1 MNSIDHPIFTQS
13 MSYIRSRITCPGLN
27 HLEKEVLERIIHST
41 GDFSI
46 QDSLRF
52 SPNACS
58 LGVSA
63 LKAGAPILT
72 DTFMA
77 SAAVTP
83 MANRTLGTSVH
94 CVLDWSLVNDK
105 SNLTR
110 TAIGIERA
118 WHDFSSR
125 SLKEQ
130 APIVLFGS
138 APVAL
143 EVLLNLI
150 SQGFLAPSLIIG
162 MPVGFIR
169 VVESKKFLSEF
180 EIPQIR
186 IDGNRGGA
194 GMAAATINALLRAS
208 YRETV

>member
-1 MNSIDHPIFTQS
+1 MKQIDHPIFTQS
-13 MSYIRSRITCPGLN
+13 ISYIRSRIDCPGLDN
-27 HLEKEVLERIIHST
+27 LEQEVLERIIHST

-46 QDSLRF
+46 QDYLKF

-58 LGVSA
+58 LGVDA

-77 SAAVTP
+77 AAAVKP
-83 MANRTLGTSVH
+83 MSKRTLGTAVH
-94 CVLDWSLVNDK
+94 CVLDWCPSNEQV
-105 SNLTR
+105 NLTR

-118 WHDFSSR
+118 WNDFSSR
-125 SLKEQ
+125 SNKDQ
-130 APIVLFGS
+130 APVVLFGS

-143 EVLLNLI
+143 EVLLKLI
-150 SQGFLAPSLIIG
+150 SQGLLAPSLIIG

-169 VVESKKFLSEF
+169 VVESKNILSK
-180 EIPQIR
+180 IHVPQIR

-194 GMAAATINALLRAS
+194 GMAAATVNALLRAS
-208 YRETV
+208 YR

>member
-1 MNSIDHPIFTQS
+1 MKKIDHPIFTQS
-13 MSYIRSRITCPGLN
+13 IRYIRSKIECKGLDN
-27 HLEKEVLERIIHST
+27 LEKEVLERIIHST

-46 QDSLRF
+46 QDYLRF
-52 SPNACS
+52 SPSACS
-58 LGVSA
+58 IGISA

-94 CVLDWSLVNDK
+94 CVLDWSVVNDK

-118 WHDFSSR
+118 WHEFSSR
-125 SLKEQ
+125 SLENKP
-130 APIVLFGS
+130 PIVLFGS
-138 APVAL
+138 APKAMEAL
-143 EVLLNLI
+143 LEMV
-150 SQGFLAPSLIIG
+150 SKGFLAPSLIIG
-162 MPVGFIR
+162 MPVGF
-169 VVESKKFLSEF
+169 VSVLESKNLLAKSDV
-180 EIPQIR
+180 PQIR

-194 GMAAATINALLRAS
+194 AVASATVNALLRAS
-208 YRETV
+208 YLEIK